1 MMADAR
7 DIEWL
12 KNSANDLNNLLQVIA
27 ESSKVLKKICGPDP
41 EAMRYYSFLAN
52 GLDRALGVAAD
63 IATRLGGI
71 QPAPSDDKPSQTPT
85 DVAKPQHSGPEILN
99 PEGPRELIMLIDD
112 EKMIIELAAALLTE
126 EGYRVL
132 AMTDPFAA
140 ISTYEKLKNE
150 ISLVMLD
157 YTMPVLD
164 GGEVFNE
171 LKKIDPTAPI
181 VLSSGFAEQDK
192 IGGMLARGL
201 RGFLPK
207 PYTRAKLLSQVRST
221 LDAVN
226 SERTGQR
233 RVL

>member
-1 MMADAR
+1 M
-7 DIEWL
+7 
-12 KNSANDLNNLLQVIA
+12 
-27 ESSKVLKKICGPDP
+27 
-41 EAMRYYSFLAN
+41 
-52 GLDRALGVAAD
+52 
-63 IATRLGGI
+63 
-71 QPAPSDDKPSQTPT
+71 
-85 DVAKPQHSGPEILN
+85 IL
-99 PEGPRELIMLIDD
+99 
-112 EKMIIELAAALLTE
+112 ELAATLLTE

-140 ISTYEKLKNE
+140 IATYGKLKSE

-157 YTMPVLD
+157 FTMPVLD

-171 LKKIDPTAPI
+171 LKKIDPSAPI

-207 PYTRAKLLSQVRST
+207 PYNRAKLLSQVRSI
-221 LDAVN
+221 LDAVHA
-226 SERTGQR
+226 ERTGQR

>member
-1 MMADAR
+1 MADAR

-27 ESSKVLKKICGPDP
+27 ESSKALKKICGADP
-41 EAMRYYSFLAN
+41 EAMRYYAFLAN
-52 GLDRALGVAAD
+52 GLDRALGVTAD
-63 IATRLGGI
+63 ISARLGGI
-71 QPAPSDDKPSQTPT
+71 QPGPAVEKPSQIIADP
-85 DVAKPQHSGPEILN
+85 AKPRHAGPEVLN
-99 PEGPRELIMLIDD
+99 PGGPRELIMLIDD
-112 EKMIIELAAALLTE
+112 EKIVIELAAALLTD
-126 EGYRVL
+126 EGYRVI

-157 YTMPVLD
+157 FTMPVLD

-171 LKKIDPTAPI
+171 LKKIDPAAAV

-207 PYTRAKLLSQVRST
+207 PYTRAKLLSQIRST

-226 SERTGQR
+226 AERTGQR